1 MSFVICLE
9 DFVKTSDI
17 VTENL
22 FVETKRKGVAQ
33 KKLADGLLD
42 T

>member
-1 MSFVICLE
+1 MSFAICLG